1 MDLLGCS
8 EIRPLL
14 AASYDGEVSVEDQIT
29 VETHVVGCASCAG
42 ETRRLEAIGRTLRA
56 SAVSSGTLVD
66 KAKGIAAIVVGRMK
80 AEREQSIG
88 ARFDRLFEDLHL
100 VWAALAATA
109 ATAFCGVLIAAAMN
123 LTGPRRTDSLAAI
136 MRAMACPGSN
146 ANPVRLNRRI
156 QVPRVRPEAVLPT
169 MLLSHAADED
179 DGGEK
184 VFALSAVVTR
194 EGTIASLETLLTH
207 GHSEEGVLN
216 LLDVASAA
224 RFQPASFA
232 GSPVAVNVVW
242 LLAHTTVRGG

>member
-14 AASYDGEVSVEDQIT
+14 AASYDGELSVEDQIA

-42 ETRRLEAIGRTLRA
+42 ETRRTEVIGRTLRA
-56 SAVSSGTLVD
+56 SAVSSGTLVG
-66 KAKGIAAIVVGRMK
+66 KAKGIAATVVSRMK

-88 ARFDRLFEDLHL
+88 ARCGRLFEDLHV
-100 VWAALAATA
+100 VWAALGATA
-109 ATAFCGVLIAAAMN
+109 TTALCGVLIAAAMYF
-123 LTGPRRTDSLAAI
+123 TGPGRTDSLAAI

-146 ANPVRLNRRI
+146 ANPVRLHRRV
-156 QVPRVRPEAVLPT
+156 QVPRVRPEAVMPT
-169 MLLSHAADED
+169 MRFSQAAGED
-179 DGGEK
+179 DGDEK

-207 GHSEEGVLN
+207 GYNEEGVLN